1 MTTVSKKLKEAVK
14 LNPMPAYKIAQK
26 AGVNP
31 STLSHLLLG
40 ITTAKTNDPRII
52 AVGKI
57 IGISESECFELVEG
71 TE

>member
-14 LNPMPAYKIAQK
+14 LNPIPAYKIAQR

-40 ITTAKTNDPRII
+40 ITATKTNDPRII
-52 AVGKI
+52 AVGKL
-57 IGISESECFELVEG
+57 IGIPESECFDAEPKV
-71 TE
+71 